1 PGALLQLIRLSSASP
16 WICEFLSLYPVL
28 FDELLDTRSLYEPLK
43 KTDLDQRL
51 KVLLAHV
58 EIQDLEQL
66 MVVLRQFK
74 QLNVLRVAAAD
85 IMGAIPLM
93 VVSDY
98 LTYIAESI
106 VGHVVERA
114 WLMLTEK
121 HGFPPD
127 TDNDAINFAVI
138 GFGKLG
144 GIELGYGSDLDLV
157 FLYDC
162 KDGNAMMN
170 GEKPI
175 SCSQFYGRL
184 GLKVR
189 HILDTKLL
197 SGVLYEVDMRL
208 RPNGDSGLLV
218 SHINAYEDYL
228 KNQAWTWELQALVR
242 GRFIAGDPQLKVQ
255 YEAIRS
261 RVLSLPRDTE
271 NLKKEVRE
279 MREKMRDAL
288 ATKDKDKFDLKQ
300 SKGGIADIEFI
311 VQFGV
316 LDQAALNVA
325 LTTYTDNVRLLGGLQ
340 QQGFISKTDEQIL
353 KNAYCTYRDFGHK
366 QVLQGDKAV
375 IDEAEVSG
383 MSAQI
388 ERIWHEYM
396 E

>member
-1 PGALLQLIRLSSASP
+1 
-16 WICEFLSLYPVL
+16 
-28 FDELLDTRSLYEPLK
+28 
-43 KTDLDQRL
+43 
-51 KVLLAHV
+51 
-58 EIQDLEQL
+58 
-66 MVVLRQFK
+66 MMVLRQFK

-114 WLMLTEK
+114 WLMLTDK
-121 HGFPPD
+121 HGLPPD
-127 TDNDAINFAVI
+127 TDNAAIGFAVI

-162 KDGNAMMN
+162 KDGNAMTD

-175 SCSQFYGRL
+175 SCAQFYGRL

-189 HILDTKLL
+189 HILDTKML

-261 RVLSLPRDTE
+261 RILSLPRDTE
-271 NLKKEVRE
+271 SLKKEVRE
-279 MREKMRDAL
+279 MREKMREAL

-316 LDQAALNVA
+316 LDQAAKNIA
-325 LTTYTDNVRLLGGLQ
+325 LTTYTDNVQ
-340 QQGFISKTDEQIL
+340 T
-353 KNAYCTYRDFGHK
+353 A
-366 QVLQGDKAV
+366 
-375 IDEAEVSG
+375 
-383 MSAQI
+383 
-388 ERIWHEYM
+388 
-396 E
+396 